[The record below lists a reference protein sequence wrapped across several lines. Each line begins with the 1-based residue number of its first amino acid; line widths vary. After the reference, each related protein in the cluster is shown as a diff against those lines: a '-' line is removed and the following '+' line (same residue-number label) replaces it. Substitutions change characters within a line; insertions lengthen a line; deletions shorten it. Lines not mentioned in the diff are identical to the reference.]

1 MDVEYAKLTRS
12 IPLPKGMSDLENA
25 AKSKINLESLDVDD
39 IPAID
44 DDVSSIKVSLLLWMR
59 THDKETFLKDIENE
73 YGGASR
79 SNDPEPEKKKP
90 DVKHDDED
98 LEEGGLCWKSRNS

>member
-1 MDVEYAKLTRS
+1 MSFIFNILLINYLYDYQLQVAINLHRAFDSEDAQTAERALADPFIRHMDVEYAKLTRS

-44 DDVSSIKVSLLLWMR
+44 DDVSSI
-59 THDKETFLKDIENE
+59 
-73 YGGASR
+73 
-79 SNDPEPEKKKP
+79 
-90 DVKHDDED
+90 
-98 LEEGGLCWKSRNS
+98 